1 MSFNCRI
8 SPMFNAAVKTITI
21 LKEAGYTA
29 YLAGGCVRDRLL
41 NIEPKDFDVATNA
54 TPDQLGELFH
64 NTQLVGEAFGVTLVR
79 LMNTQVEVAT
89 FRMEWG
95 YTDGRHP
102 DGVCFTDAQN
112 DAQRRDFT
120 INGLFED
127 PLNHQIIDYIGG
139 QEDLKKK
146 TIRAIG
152 DPDKRFSEDY
162 LRLLRAVRFAS
173 RLDFEIET
181 KTARAIRNHARYLG
195 QISRKRIGLE
205 IEMMFGNQALPQR
218 RERAARLIQQLH
230 LDGTV
235 LNEDHHNADLTLLSA
250 LPAQVQP
257 STALAAWMLDRHA
270 CSGVELLPFL
280 SQRFERTVTQW
291 RNALAMSNELRD
303 ALADT
308 LLVTGKITD
317 WPNLNI
323 AQKKRL
329 LAKPYWTQ
337 GHLLFG
343 AMKEVDDVVAIL
355 AQIGFEAP
363 ALWEQGVNPQP
374 WITGSDLI
382 DLGLKPCPKF
392 GDWLDAAYDA
402 QLDGTACDRQQ
413 ALSWL
418 KKQILSNP
426 SGFDG

>member
-1 MSFNCRI
+1 ML
-8 SPMFNAAVKTITI
+8 NAAIKTITI
-21 LKEAGYTA
+21 LKKAGYTA

-41 NIEPKDFDVATNA
+41 HIEPKDFDVATNA
-54 TPDQLGELFH
+54 TPTELGELFH

-89 FRMEWG
+89 FRLEWG
-95 YTDGRHP
+95 YTDGRRP
-102 DGVCFTDAQN
+102 DGVSFTDAQN

-127 PLNHQIIDYIGG
+127 PLDHQIIDHVGG
-139 QEDLKKK
+139 QDDLKEKI
-146 TIRAIG
+146 IRAIG

-195 QISRKRIGLE
+195 QISRERIGLE
-205 IEMMFGNQALPQR
+205 IELMLGNAVLPQR
-218 RERAARLIQQLH
+218 RERAARLIQELH

-235 LNEDHHNADLTLLSA
+235 LNEDHHNADLTMLRT
-250 LPAQVQP
+250 LPAQVQLG
-257 STALAAWMLDRHA
+257 TALAAWMLDRHA
-270 CSGVELLPFL
+270 RSGLDLLLFL
-280 SQRFERTVTQW
+280 SQRFDRTVTQW

-303 ALADT
+303 ALAGT
-308 LLVTGKITD
+308 LQVTGKITD
-317 WPNLNI
+317 WPTLNI

-329 LAKPYWTQ
+329 LAMPYWTQ

-355 AQIGFEAP
+355 AQIESEAP
-363 ALWEQGVNPQP
+363 ALLAQGVNPQP

-382 DLGLKPCPKF
+382 DLGLTPCPKF
-392 GDWLDAAYDA
+392 GDWLNAAYDA

-413 ALSWL
+413 ALIWL

-426 SGFDG
+426 SNSDA